1 VEWYQAEVRDL
12 EGRIAQRGLKRPIV
26 FYGSSSIRLWTTLAE
41 DIGSEQVL
49 NLGFGGSTLEACV
62 YFFDRLVTAAR
73 PSSLVVYAGDND
85 LGDGRTPDMVLGYF
99 RALAGK
105 VAAVLPDIPFSF
117 ISIKPSPARAGILE
131 RIVQTNGSIAAAI
144 AQQPNAHYIDVF
156 PAMLGADGKP
166 RTELFQADG
175 LHLSAEGYRLW
186 TEIVLERRDL
196 IYTQEFFRQ
205 HPRE

>member
-1 VEWYQAEVRDL
+1 MEWYQAEVRDL
-12 EGRIAQRGLKRPIV
+12 EARIAERGMKRPIV

-41 DIGSEQVL
+41 DIGSDQVL

-85 LGDGRTPDMVLGYF
+85 LGDGRTPAMVVEYF
-99 RALAGK
+99 RALARK
-105 VAAVLPDIPFSF
+105 VEAALPDIPFSF
-117 ISIKPSPARAGILE
+117 ISIKPSPARASILD
-131 RIVQTNGSIAAAI
+131 RIVQTNALIAAEI
-144 AQQPNAHYIDVF
+144 AKQQNGHYIDVF

-166 RTELFQADG
+166 RTELFQEDG
-175 LHLSAEGYRLW
+175 LHLSREGYRLW
-186 TEIVLERRDL
+186 TKIVLERRAL

>member
-1 VEWYQAEVRDL
+1 MEWYQAEVRDL
-12 EGRIAQRGLKRPIV
+12 EGRIAQRGLNRPIV

-41 DIGSEQVL
+41 DIGSDQVL

-85 LGDGRTPDMVLGYF
+85 LGDGRTPAMVLGYF
-99 RALAGK
+99 QALAGK
-105 VAAVLPDIPFSF
+105 VAAALPDIPFSF
-117 ISIKPSPARAGILE
+117 ISIKPSPARAGILD
-131 RIVQTNGSIAAAI
+131 RIVQTNGSIAAEI
-144 AQQPNAHYIDVF
+144 AKQPNAHYIDVF

-186 TEIVLERRDL
+186 TKIVLERRNL
-196 IYTQEFFRQ
+196 IYTQEFSRQ